1 MISFITSSYKSESY
15 LQKYI
20 LNLEFFSIYLKQ
32 KNIEFEFIIISN
44 DPNKNEKIILNK
56 LANNNTYIKLYF
68 VPRESLYASWNRGI
82 NLSQGEII
90 GFWNVDDKRY
100 PEPILNTLKLF
111 LSGSELVYFPFIYKR
126 YIKIL
131 NYPLLVKRIIVKPPT
146 FDKKIFTHEMHCG
159 PFFMFTKKLFEQ
171 VGQFD
176 EKFKIAGDF
185 DWCVRAAKI
194 TNFTFYNEIAGEFK
208 NEGTSLSG
216 SRDKIHQEENKFI
229 LDKSI

>member
-1 MISFITSSYKSESY
+1 MISFITSLYKSEKY
-15 LQKYI
+15 LKKYL
-20 LNLEFFSIYLKQ
+20 LNIEHFSNHLKQ
-32 KNIEFEFIIISN
+32 KNIDFEFIIISN
-44 DPNKNEKIILNK
+44 DSGENEKIILNK
-56 LANNNTYIKLYF
+56 FVSNNKFTKLFF

-82 NLSQGEII
+82 NLAQGEII

-100 PEPILNTLKLF
+100 PEPIISALKLF
-111 LSGSELVYFPFIYKR
+111 SDGSELVYFPFIYKR
-126 YIKIL
+126 YIRVL

-194 TNFTFYNEIAGEFK
+194 TNFSLCDKVAGEFR

-216 SRDKIHQEENKFI
+216 SKNIIHQEENKFI

>member
-1 MISFITSSYKSESY
+1 MISFITSLYKSESY

-20 LNLEFFSIYLKQ
+20 LNLEFFSNYLKQ
-32 KNIEFEFIIISN
+32 KKIDFEFIIISN
-44 DPNKNEKIILNK
+44 DPSENEKILLNK
-56 LANNNTYIKLYF
+56 LANNNTYVKLYF

-100 PEPILNTLKLF
+100 PKPIISALKLF

-131 NYPLLVKRIIVKPPT
+131 NYPLLVKKIIVKPPT

-176 EKFKIAGDF
+176 EKFIIAGDF
-185 DWCVRAAKI
+185 DWSVKAAKI
-194 TNFTFYNEIAGEFK
+194 TNFLLCDEIAGEFR

-216 SRDKIHQEENKFI
+216 SKNKIHQEENKII
-229 LDKSI
+229 LDKNL